1 MADGNPELCPRI
13 VVLDMR
19 AAPGHETIGFNH
31 SLYSIHSEKQGL
43 ESQPLNGIFDLM
55 TPGGTVRV
63 KKQGA
68 QSRSL
73 SDMLDLMTPGGPRSC

>member
-1 MADGNPELCPRI
+1 
-13 VVLDMR
+13 MR
-19 AAPGHETIGFNH
+19 AAPGHETIGFNNCLH
-31 SLYSIHSEKQGL
+31 LIHSEKQGL
-43 ESQPLNGIFDLM
+43 ESQLLNGIFDLT

-63 KKQGA
+63 KKQRA